1 MESLADPSALKDSSD
16 YFSGLREW
24 DALKW
29 FFVLFHLVMTFVG
42 PAILY
47 SIIWYESSCSNAHYR
62 TVVNMLL
69 SNTAIICLVSCFFTR
84 IPYVIIV
91 TQGPFPDI
99 VCDISVMLSK
109 YGFLCIL
116 TEIALWQV
124 MKYLYIFHWKNVVSM
139 NDAFIANFLTI
150 SNLLINGV
158 VAVGMYMTSLSNVE
172 IDYHICTGRNPIL
185 NVNSIQ
191 YLILKN
197 PSSNNTYKELNDS
210 DLTITYNE
218 FYVIV
223 VLLVS
228 LRIWI
233 YDKKLTFLR
242 LFKKIEPIFHC
253 NKGEIQCGVSTISSD
268 DHFDYM
274 AKTKSMIIGAGGSVV
289 VGSLIFLLMLPAYF
303 SKKYEIENFPN
314 VNYGKGR
321 VLFYVSRISLPLL
334 RYCSLPFACF
344 CSSPKLRSTLM
355 HKLKCSLSKS

>member
-1 MESLADPSALKDSSD
+1 
-16 YFSGLREW
+16 
-24 DALKW
+24 
-29 FFVLFHLVMTFVG
+29 
-42 PAILY
+42 
-47 SIIWYESSCSNAHYR
+47 
-62 TVVNMLL
+62 MLL

-99 VCDISVMLSK
+99 VCDISVMLYK

-185 NVNSIQ
+185 NVNSIK
-191 YLILKN
+191 YFMIKK

-210 DLTITYNE
+210 DLTISYNE

-223 VLLVS
+223 VLLV
-228 LRIWI
+228 
-233 YDKKLTFLR
+233 
-242 LFKKIEPIFHC
+242 
-253 NKGEIQCGVSTISSD
+253 
-268 DHFDYM
+268 
-274 AKTKSMIIGAGGSVV
+274 
-289 VGSLIFLLMLPAYF
+289 
-303 SKKYEIENFPN
+303 
-314 VNYGKGR
+314 
-321 VLFYVSRISLPLL
+321 
-334 RYCSLPFACF
+334 FASCE
-344 CSSPKLRSTLM
+344 
-355 HKLKCSLSKS
+355 